1 MTWDPTKSPGELPEE
16 ELIGSTEGEALS
28 VVASGDWRDDVQD
41 VLEEHARIFR
51 KSYGSDLR
59 KLSIDPE
66 LIAMF
71 GDDLA
76 EGGAN
81 PFAEL
86 DDDKLFQKARS
97 TEGPARTR
105 YLRALRNFIRN
116 SAHDLDELCEYAGE
130 DVAEDLRAAAEL
142 VAA

>member
-1 MTWDPTKSPGELPEE
+1 VFDPTKSPGELPEE
-16 ELIGSTEGEALS
+16 ELIGSTEGELLP
-28 VVASGDWRDDVQD
+28 VVKAGDLHDELQTQ
-41 VLEEHARIFR
+41 LLEHAAVFR

-116 SAHDLDELCEYAGE
+116 SAHDLDELYEYAGE

>member
-1 MTWDPTKSPGELPEE
+1 MFDPSKAPGELPEE
-16 ELIGSTEGEALS
+16 ELIGSTDDDAAIP
-28 VVASGDWRDDVQD
+28 VIKFGDLRDDVQET
-41 VLEEHARIFR
+41 LEEHARIFR

-105 YLRALRNFIRN
+105 YMRALAKFIKN
-116 SAHDLDELCEYAGE
+116 SGCELDELCEYAGE